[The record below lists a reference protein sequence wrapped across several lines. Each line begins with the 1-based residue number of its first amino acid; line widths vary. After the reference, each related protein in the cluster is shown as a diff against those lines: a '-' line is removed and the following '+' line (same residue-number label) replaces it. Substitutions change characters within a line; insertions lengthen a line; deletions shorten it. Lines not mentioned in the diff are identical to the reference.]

1 MSKTMNHPTA
11 SLTRAPVDDPAAW
24 TRETLGGP
32 DALRYRLSGAELDGF
47 RAILAKTH
55 SVPPQSATR
64 DDFHHAALAGLYR
77 HTERELMGGRG
88 AVVISG
94 LSQEQFTAE
103 QFERIFWGIGTQLGT
118 AAVQSAAGDR
128 LGHVRVEDNP
138 KNRGYLS
145 SRELGFHSDAFE
157 LMGLMCVE
165 RAERGGL
172 TRLASGLA
180 VHNRI
185 LAERPDLLPSL
196 YEGYYYATAEGANGV
211 RPVTPFRI
219 PVFSEV
225 DGKVSC
231 MCLKA
236 YMSAAATRLNTVLP
250 DDLND
255 ALRLFLDIAERE
267 EMKIEF
273 LMSPG
278 EILLCNNFVL
288 LHARSPFENSTER
301 ERHMLRLWLRVPD
314 GRKVVPPL
322 LERGNEYERIH
333 LEKIPAE

>member
-1 MSKTMNHPTA
+1 MNHPTA
-11 SLTRAPVDDPAAW
+11 PLTRALVDDPAAW
-24 TRETLGGP
+24 TRQTLGGLN
-32 DALRYRLSGAELDGF
+32 ALRYRLDQAELDAF
-47 RAILAKTH
+47 RAILAQTQ
-55 SVPPQSATR
+55 SLPPQSATR
-64 DDFHHAALAGLYR
+64 EDFHHPELIGLYR
-77 HTERELMGGRG
+77 HTEHALMDGHG

-94 LSQEQFTAE
+94 VTQEQFTAE

-118 AAVQSAAGDR
+118 AAVQSATGDR

-172 TRLASGLA
+172 TRIASGLA
-180 VHNRI
+180 VHNQI

-196 YEGYYYATAEGANGV
+196 YEGYYYATAEGADGA
-211 RPVTPFRI
+211 RPVTPYRI

-225 DGKVSC
+225 DSKVSC

-236 YMSAAATRLNTVLP
+236 YMSAAATRLNMALP
-250 DDLND
+250 DDLNE
-255 ALRLFLDIAERE
+255 ALLLFLDIAERE

-273 LMSPG
+273 LLSPG
-278 EILLCNNFVL
+278 DILLCNNFAL

-322 LERGNEYERIH
+322 LERGKEYERVH
-333 LEKIPAE
+333 LEQIPAE